1 MLEKMMTIW
10 KKLRTALKNI
20 LVFSALLMLIANP
33 VIVMA
38 ERLKDITTVSGV
50 RENALIGYGLVVGL
64 NGTGDQTTQTPFT
77 TQSFRNMLT
86 QLGVVIPETT
96 SFQLKNVAAVT
107 VQAKLPAFAKPGQT
121 IDVTVSSIGNAKS
134 LMGGALLMSPLKGA
148 DGTVYAV
155 AQGDLIGSGFDAE
168 GADGSSITVN
178 VPTDGRIPN
187 GATVEREINGY
198 QFSNTPSLT
207 FNLRRSDFTTAKRV
221 VKQINDTFGPDV
233 AQAIDGMSIKV
244 TAPLDANERVEFLSV
259 LEGLEVQEDEAP
271 ARIVINSRTGTIVV
285 GNKVTISP
293 VAVTHGNLTVVITED
308 EGVSQPNA
316 FAGGRTERTV
326 QSTVDVDQGSDHMWS
341 FKGSTTLDELVRAV
355 NNVGAAPGDLMA
367 IIQALKQVGA
377 LKAEVIVI

>member
-1 MLEKMMTIW
+1 
-10 KKLRTALKNI
+10 
-20 LVFSALLMLIANP
+20 
-33 VIVMA
+33 MA

-134 LMGGALLMSPLKGA
+134 LQGGALLMAPLKGA

-198 QFSNTPSLT
+198 QFSNSPSLT

-233 AQAIDGMSIKV
+233 AQALDGMSIKV

-259 LEGLEVQEDEAP
+259 LEGLEVQEDDAP

-285 GNKVTISP
+285 GSKVIIDP

-308 EGVSQPNA
+308 QEVSQPNA

-326 QSTVDVDQGSDHMWS
+326 QSTVDVDQGSDRMWH

-377 LKAEVIVI
+377 LKADVIVI

>member
-1 MLEKMMTIW
+1 MAKLL
-10 KKLRTALKNI
+10 KKINRLFKKIIVIAALI
-20 LVFSALLMLIANP
+20 TVVINP
-33 VIVMA
+33 VSVMA
-38 ERLKDITTVSGV
+38 ERLKDITTVAGV

-86 QLGVVIPETT
+86 QLGVIIPEGT

-107 VQAKLPAFAKPGQT
+107 VHAKLPAFAKPGQT
-121 IDVTVSSIGNAKS
+121 IDVTVSSVGNAKS
-134 LMGGALLMSPLKGA
+134 LMGGALLMTPLKGS
-148 DGTVYAV
+148 DGTVYAL

-168 GADGSSITVN
+168 GQDGSSITVN

-187 GATVEREINGY
+187 GATVEKEIIGY
-198 QFSNTPSLT
+198 EFSGSPNLT

-233 AQAIDGMSIKV
+233 AHAIDGMSIKV
-244 TAPLDANERVEFLSV
+244 TAPMDANERVEFLSV
-259 LEGLEVQEDEAP
+259 LEGLEVTEDIAP

-285 GNKVTISP
+285 GSKVIIDP

-308 EGVSQPNA
+308 QEVSQPNA

-326 QSTVDVDQGSDHMWS
+326 QSTVNVDQGSDHMWN
-341 FKGSTTLDELVRAV
+341 FRGSTTLDELVRAV
-355 NNVGAAPGDLMA
+355 NVVGAAPGDLMA

-377 LKAEVIVI
+377 LKADLVVI